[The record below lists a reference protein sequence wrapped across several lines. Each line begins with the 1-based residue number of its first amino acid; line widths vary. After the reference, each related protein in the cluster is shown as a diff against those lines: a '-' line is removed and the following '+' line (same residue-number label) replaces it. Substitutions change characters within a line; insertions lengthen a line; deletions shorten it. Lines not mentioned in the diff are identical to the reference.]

1 MVNIKN
7 GINYIEQSD
16 NLTTLLSDETP
27 YILYFTASWCGPCRM
42 ISPEFEKLKQNY
54 PNIDFYKIDIDECE
68 EISSLFNI
76 RSVPTFYLYKKKREY
91 YNKCEGAD
99 QRHLSELLLSLNSLY
114 PKTVDKTPEPIEIK
128 NEPIEE
134 NIESMVD
141 NIESMVDNSIY
152 YNNMDSMSNYEQIE
166 PPEHIN
172 IKTNSDLDKF
182 FETMNLDIDNTETN
196 DIKPSDLSDI
206 SVLNI

>member
-1 MVNIKN
+1 MVKIQN
-7 GINYIEQSD
+7 GINYIEPGD

-54 PNIDFYKIDIDECE
+54 PDIGFYKIDIDECE

-76 RSVPTFYLYKKKREY
+76 QSVPTFYLYKKKREY

-99 QRHLSELLLSLNSLY
+99 IRHLSELLLSLNSLY
-114 PKTVDKTPEPIEIK
+114 PKIVENTPEPIEENIEPIEIK

-134 NIESMVD
+134 NIESMID
-141 NIESMVDNSIY
+141 NIIY
-152 YNNMDSMSNYEQIE
+152 YNKMDSMSNYEGLTTT
-166 PPEHIN
+166 EHIN
-172 IKTNSDLDKF
+172 IKNNSDLDKF
-182 FETMNLDIDNTETN
+182 FETMNLDIDTTETY

-206 SVLNI
+206 GVLNI

>member
-1 MVNIKN
+1 MVKIQN
-7 GINYIEQSD
+7 GINYIEPGE
-16 NLTTLLSDETP
+16 NLTTFLSDETP

-54 PNIDFYKIDIDECE
+54 PDIGFYKIDIDECE

-99 QRHLSELLLSLNSLY
+99 IQHLSELLLSLNTLY
-114 PKTVDKTPEPIEIK
+114 PKIVEKTPEPIEIK

-134 NIESMVD
+134 NIESMID
-141 NIESMVDNSIY
+141 NIIY
-152 YNNMDSMSNYEQIE
+152 YNKMDSMSNYEGLTTT
-166 PPEHIN
+166 EHIN
-172 IKTNSDLDKF
+172 IKNNSDLDKF
-182 FETMNLDIDNTETN
+182 FETMNLDIDTTETC

-206 SVLNI
+206 GVLNI